1 MGDAGVKNEKD
12 KVIRNGLTHQKLALS
27 SYANTASNQI

>member
-12 KVIRNGLTHQKLALS
+12 KVIRNGLTQQKLALS
-27 SYANTASNQI
+27 LYANTTSNQI